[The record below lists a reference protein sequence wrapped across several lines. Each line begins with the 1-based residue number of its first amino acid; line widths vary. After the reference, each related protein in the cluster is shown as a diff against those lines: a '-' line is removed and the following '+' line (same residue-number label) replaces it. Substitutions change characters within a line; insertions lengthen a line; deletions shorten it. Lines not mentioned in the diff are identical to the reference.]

1 MAQRFPHGA
10 TSKKKEGT
18 LINVGSQ
25 PFRLTRLISEKFVAS
40 LQQRVAVF
48 EGRRLPNDEAV
59 ILKLRFQC
67 VHIF

>member
-1 MAQRFPHGA
+1 MDQRFPHGA
-10 TSKKKEGT
+10 TLKKKEGT
-18 LINVGSQ
+18 LINVESQ

-48 EGRRLPNDEAV
+48 EGQRLPNDEAV